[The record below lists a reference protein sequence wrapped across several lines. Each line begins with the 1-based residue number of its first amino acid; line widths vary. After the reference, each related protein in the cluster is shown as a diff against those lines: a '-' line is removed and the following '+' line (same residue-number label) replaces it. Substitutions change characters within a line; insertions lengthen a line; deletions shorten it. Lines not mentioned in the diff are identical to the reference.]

1 MGRHPPTKRWI
12 RSTTTASVMSF
23 AAITDDRIGR
33 IAPGFAKDLVA
44 VAEDLPAEPAVVR
57 EISLVLQVGEVIR
70 EELR

>member
-1 MGRHPPTKRWI
+1 
-12 RSTTTASVMSF
+12 MSF